1 MKTPYRI
8 GLTGGIGSGKSTI
21 AAMFKRLGVPVIDA
35 DAIAKRLVEPGGEA
49 YYQVVALTGEES
61 VSPDGRLR
69 RDYLR
74 KAVFAD
80 ASLRSSLE
88 AVLHPLV
95 YAEMENAIAKIT
107 YPYCILNIPLLIE
120 TSAASRVDRV
130 LVVDVPEELQIRR
143 TSERDGV
150 PQEQVQ
156 RIMDA
161 QADRSARLEAAND
174 VIDNSGDLNAV
185 EKQVQE
191 LHRKYQALAEE
202 RKG

>member
-8 GLTGGIGSGKSTI
+8 GLTGGIGCGKSTV
-21 AAMFKRLGVPVIDA
+21 AAMFKRQGVPVVDA
-35 DAIAKRLVEPGGEA
+35 DAIAKELLEPGEKA
-49 YYQVVALTGEES
+49 YYHVVALTGEES

-80 ASLRSSLE
+80 ASLRASLE

-95 YAEMENAIAKIT
+95 YAEMENAVSNIT

-120 TSAASRVDRV
+120 TSAESRVDRV
-130 LVVDVPEELQIRR
+130 LVVDVPEELQVSR
-143 TSERDGV
+143 TCERDGV
-150 PQEQVQ
+150 PRDQVQ
-156 RIMDA
+156 NIMNA
-161 QADRSARLEAAND
+161 QADRKTRLAAADD
-174 VIDNSGDLNAV
+174 VIDNSGGLDKVEQQVRDLH
-185 EKQVQE
+185 K
-191 LHRKYQALAEE
+191 KYLALAEE